1 MMKNYEKIWKIC
13 KNLQNFE
20 HGHKNKKNGWKSNR
34 LICNNV
40 IFNIELMHQLL
51 INRAII
57 LTILRAAFALWT
69 P

>member
-1 MMKNYEKIWKIC
+1 MVILIKKRKFLHDAIK
-13 KNLQNFE
+13 
-20 HGHKNKKNGWKSNR
+20 KKNGWKSNR
-34 LICNNV
+34 LICNDV

-57 LTILRAAFALWT
+57 LTILRAALALWT